1 MPCFWSGNGKKC
13 LVAAPSAL
21 KVCLAVSLEVA
32 DMCSRLTFGFEAA
45 VTIPGILTSLDT
57 CSDCMPHAAP
67 QTTCESTA
75 PYPVKAISG
84 VLPATTYPVYGNG
97 LHSAAAC
104 SAADSGLGWSL
115 GPKSGLP

>member
-1 MPCFWSGNGKKC
+1 MPCFWSGKGKTP
-13 LVAAPSAL
+13 LVAAPTAW
-21 KVCLAVSLEVA
+21 KVSLAVSLEIA

-67 QTTCESTA
+67 QTKCEGTVPFPISAINDVSSATA
-75 PYPVKAISG
+75 CS
-84 VLPATTYPVYGNG
+84 VYSIG

-104 SAADSGLGWSL
+104 SAPDSGLG
-115 GPKSGLP
+115 